1 MCARRVAHF
10 SPRRGRLASSST
22 GCNRTAATNCKLS
35 AGRPGET
42 GPIRH
47 HFHHLHHRPPSIILR
62 VICSALLRES
72 KKTCPRHRHAI
83 RIFTVVSLL
92 IEFCSSTLFFFACP
106 SRNKTSKITRFPC
119 VRRSYGELVH
129 LFFSKECT
137 FSFLLNRPT

>member
-47 HFHHLHHRPPSIILR
+47 HFYHLHHRPPSIILR

-72 KKTCPRHRHAI
+72 KKKPAPAMPST
-83 RIFTVVSLL
+83 FLQ
-92 IEFCSSTLFFFACP
+92 SSQFWSNSVRVRYFF
-106 SRNKTSKITRFPC
+106 SH
-119 VRRSYGELVH
+119 VH
-129 LFFSKECT
+129 LETKRLKSLGFHAFDVVRWTGKFIFLERMYFFTDQREIV
-137 FSFLLNRPT
+137 

>member
-42 GPIRH
+42 SPIRH

-72 KKTCPRHRHAI
+72 KKTCPRPPCHQHFYSRLTSD
-83 RIFTVVSLL
+83 RILFEYVIYFRMSISKQNVENHSVSTRLTFVPVNWY
-92 IEFCSSTLFFFACP
+92 IYFSRKNVFFF
-106 SRNKTSKITRFPC
+106 
-119 VRRSYGELVH
+119 
-129 LFFSKECT
+129 
-137 FSFLLNRPT
+137 LNRPT